1 MGGFVPQNIPGV
13 SVGDSG
19 YTPSGLIPTDV
30 NTATASSGSIWS
42 QIGGFVTD
50 LSNVGLNIYHAVNVP
65 QVTVPKTTLPQAS
78 TSTGS
83 LFSGGIGSLLL
94 IAGVIIGGLFILK
107 KVR

>member
-1 MGGFVPQNIPGV
+1 MGGFIQNIPGV

-50 LSNVGLNIYHAVNVP
+50 LGNVGLNIYHAVNVP

-78 TSTGS
+78 TTTVGS
-83 LFSGGIGSLLL
+83 LFSGGLGSLLL
-94 IAGVIIGGLFILK
+94 IAGVVIGGLFILK